1 MGLAMV
7 DSSVLLDIMT
17 RDPNWFA
24 WSAEALEEVCEAH
37 EVCLN
42 LVIYAEVSTNFACIE
57 DLEKALQAFERRPIP
72 YEAAFLA
79 AKCFRTYR
87 RRNGTRSGVLPDF
100 FIGAHAAVEDMLLIT
115 RDRARFRT
123 YFPKLR
129 IKHPG

>member
-24 WSAEALEEVCEAH
+24 WSAETLEEACETH
-37 EVCLN
+37 EICLN
-42 LVIYAEVSTNFACIE
+42 PVIYAEVSTNFARIE
-57 DLEKALQAFERRPIP
+57 DLEEALQAFERRPIP

-87 RRNGTRSGVLPDF
+87 RRSGKRSGVLPDF

-123 YFPKLR
+123 CFPKLR